1 MDSTQIW
8 VQGLAIDRIR
18 AVKRHSWWLKLSMG
32 YCLQVGAHG
41 RRRRRQKALVR
52 LEQCLHAVR
61 QWTKHSGAGR
71 TSHAW
76 SRHTAV
82 SPPPPLGRS
91 NMLLVSHIT
100 QGAPTG
106 LGHSYKQSQWSNR
119 ECKYFHAYMN
129 LKNRTLVL
137 ARKIGDV
144 SSWLE
149 SMSIVDFA

>member
-18 AVKRHSWWLKLSMG
+18 VVKRHSWWLKLSMG

-61 QWTKHSGAGR
+61 QWTKRSGAR
-71 TSHAW
+71 WTSHAW
-76 SRHTAV
+76 RRHTVV
-82 SPPPPLGRS
+82 SPPPPLGRRTCCW
-91 NMLLVSHIT
+91 LATSHRD
-100 QGAPTG
+100 APTG
-106 LGHSYKQSQWSNR
+106 LGYNYKQSQWSNQ
-119 ECKYFHAYMN
+119 ECKYFHTYMN

-137 ARKIGDV
+137 ARKLGDV